1 MASKGYKVWEDSG
14 SGSVKKSVKTSN
26 SGSSTIK
33 KTGTS
38 TSTTSLVKRPKTGG
52 SSGSISGAKF
62 GTGGAVRSQSGG
74 TATPV
79 GPNPSPSNLHL
90 TPAGQA
96 ALKALYAEANWN
108 DDDDDYLDIPRSQR
122 GSPKPATFNSPQEAL
137 GAGLVVLGNVLR
149 TGAALLSQNGTTGLG
164 SQLALAIGSQAS
176 HVGSRM
182 LQDQGANFGLPLP
195 GLFFT
200 YHDGQVE
207 QAPLLSAQPPSVEFF
222 KQTMPSISTQG
233 DDTPHRDRGCQP
245 GVITYNQRDSAGVPL
260 CADFSRQGDAQRS
273 FWAYESLIDLSQRL
287 GYVPSYEQMF
297 AATWIQEASLT
308 WQLPAFTTIDG
319 APREW
324 NHNER
329 WENGRLLFG
338 EALSNQMG
346 AYVAEMMRAYGD
358 TSISTVSA
366 TELMV
371 TLREYAMWI
380 NMNPDVVQGAMDR
393 TFGNGEEATQSRRYA
408 ELALDLGQEWVQT
421 GLPANTPYFYG
432 DPYWDEGQLIG
443 EIINPAAEG
452 FDRFQP

>member
-1 MASKGYKVWEDSG
+1 MHCQTHHACKVHRSLLPGDFSTDHFGEFISDHDS
-14 SGSVKKSVKTSN
+14 
-26 SGSSTIK
+26 
-33 KTGTS
+33 
-38 TSTTSLVKRPKTGG
+38 
-52 SSGSISGAKF
+52 
-62 GTGGAVRSQSGG
+62 
-74 TATPV
+74 
-79 GPNPSPSNLHL
+79 
-90 TPAGQA
+90 
-96 ALKALYAEANWN
+96 
-108 DDDDDYLDIPRSQR
+108 
-122 GSPKPATFNSPQEAL
+122 SPKPATFNSPQEAL

-164 SQLALAIGSQAS
+164 SRLALAIGSQAS

-222 KQTMPSISTQG
+222 EQTMPIIPTQG
-233 DDTPHRDRGCQP
+233 DDTPPRIDSFGNPCRP
-245 GVITYNQRDSAGVPL
+245 GVITYNQRDSSGVPL

-273 FWAYESLIDLSQRL
+273 SWAYESLFDLSQRL
-287 GYVPSYEQMF
+287 GYVPSYEQIF

-319 APREW
+319 TPREW
-324 NHNER
+324 NRNER

-366 TELMV
+366 AELMV

-393 TFGNGEEATQSRRYA
+393 TFGSGEEAIQAHRYA
-408 ELALDLGQEWVQT
+408 ELALGLWQEWVQT

-432 DPYWDEGQLIG
+432 DPYWNEGQLIG